1 VTVGGGRD
9 SIDCGP
15 GFDRVYADGS
25 DKVASN
31 CERAPR
37 DRVVPSPPRRAE
49 RGNPGAVACASQFDP
64 ADGEEANVATIGA
77 CLDAAGF

>member
-1 VTVGGGRD
+1 MTTGGGRD

-31 CERAPR
+31 CERVLR
-37 DRVVPSPPRRAE
+37 NRVAPSPPRRAT
-49 RGNPGAVACASQFDP
+49 RGNPGAVACASEFDP
-64 ADGEEANVATIGA
+64 EAGKEANVAAIGA
-77 CLDAAGF
+77 CLEAAGF